1 MCVCFPKYESC
12 IRFTQ
17 DKGTPFILRLYLLL
31 FRLLQ
36 QCFFYEMMVI
46 LVVS

>member
-1 MCVCFPKYESC
+1 MSIFPNTKAVLL
-12 IRFTQ
+12 TQ
-17 DKGTPFILRLYLLL
+17 YKGIPFILQLHLLL
-31 FRLLQ
+31 FILLQ